1 MGSTLGIL
9 QNLCSC
15 CSVTALNSRRNLFQ
29 AKGEPSTCRAHASL
43 KSGCSVRG
51 KHLRERQPPRRWIY
65 MAGCRRAPPQSRCS
79 APKSLIASSQRGSR
93 HGEAVQNSSTESGQN
108 KVVWI
113 PYRTLRCFCTK
124 SPQETH
130 MPYTLHIDF
139 YAHMT
144 TSRVG
149 VMPTTG

>member
-9 QNLCSC
+9 HNLCSYGRSG

-43 KSGCSVRG
+43 KSGCSVRA

-93 HGEAVQNSSTESGQN
+93 HGEAVKNSGGQ
-108 KVVWI
+108 KGVVCV
-113 PYRTLRCFCTK
+113 THHKLSDSVFCGLRAV
-124 SPQETH
+124 
-130 MPYTLHIDF
+130 LL
-139 YAHMT
+139 
-144 TSRVG
+144 
-149 VMPTTG
+149 TGLSSLL